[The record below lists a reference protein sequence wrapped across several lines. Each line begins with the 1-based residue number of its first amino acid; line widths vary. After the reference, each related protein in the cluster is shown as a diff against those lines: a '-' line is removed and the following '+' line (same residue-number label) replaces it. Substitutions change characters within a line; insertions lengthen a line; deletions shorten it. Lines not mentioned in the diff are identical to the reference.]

1 MIWLI
6 PGLDGDPSLRR
17 DFAQAMQPEVVHV
30 AHYAVDHPNR
40 YESLFEHV
48 KTEAPSTPRFTIVG
62 ESFGGPLSIWLAEA
76 FAERVDRLILCATFA
91 RAFFRPVN
99 GLRHL
104 LPWSSL
110 PWLSTLP
117 ITKVLSRELIDPG
130 FLAAIGQVPVP
141 RLRERLDAAATVDV
155 RDRLAGLKMPIS
167 YIQARPDL
175 LVPASCLAEIQAVRP
190 DVTVHR
196 LPGTHFLLQQQPEA
210 VAALIR
216 RLVHTRN

>member
-6 PGLDGDPSLRR
+6 PGLDGDPRLRR
-17 DFAQAMQPEVVHV
+17 DFVHAMAPEVVQV
-30 AHYAVDHPNR
+30 ARYAEDRSNR
-40 YESLFEHV
+40 YESLFEQV
-48 KTEAPSTPRFTIVG
+48 RTQVPDAPRFTILG
-62 ESFGGPLSIWLAEA
+62 ESFGGPLSILLAKA

-117 ITKVLSRELIDPG
+117 ITRVLSREFIDPG
-130 FLAAIGQVPVP
+130 FLAAIGRVPLQ

-155 RDRLAGLKMPIS
+155 RDHLAGLKMPVS

-175 LVPASCLAEIQAVRP
+175 LVPASCLTEIQAVRP
-190 DVTVHR
+190 DIAVQR
-196 LPGTHFLLQQQPEA
+196 LRGTHFLLQQQPKA

-216 RLVHTRN
+216 P

>member
-17 DFAQAMQPEVVHV
+17 DFVQSMSPEVVQV
-30 AHYAVDHPNR
+30 ARYAEDRPNS

-48 KTEAPSTPRFTIVG
+48 RTQVPDAPRFTILG
-62 ESFGGPLSIWLAEA
+62 ESFGGPLSILLARA

-104 LPWSSL
+104 LPWSRL

-130 FLAAIGQVPVP
+130 FLTAIGQVPVQ

-155 RDRLAGLKMPIS
+155 REKLAGLEMPIA
-167 YIQARPDL
+167 YIQAQPDL
-175 LVPASCLAEIQAVRP
+175 LVPGSCLNEIQSVRP

-196 LPGTHFLLQQQPEA
+196 LRGTHFLLQQQPDA

-216 RLVHTRN
+216 L